1 MFKFK
6 MRVVEEDPEG
16 YYYVRWDRATPI
28 SVIAENKK
36 DAYKQCWEV
45 MGDSPRGW
53 TWTAHIDSI
62 EAHVPE
68 AATKEKNK

>member
-6 MRVVEEDPEG
+6 MRVVEKDPEG
-16 YYYVRWDRATPI
+16 YYYVRWDRATPVK
-28 SVIAENKK
+28 VIAENKK
-36 DAYKQCWEV
+36 DAYKQCWAL

-53 TWTAHIDSI
+53 VWTAHIDSI
-62 EAHVPE
+62 KAYVPE